1 MTNGSDKIIN
11 SLPTPTITQSAD
23 KLSPSIEKA
32 AGKLSLCSDYA
43 DTAIVTFSS
52 ALVGS
57 NSTMPQNDDLPPIQ
71 QHGET
76 TETSNADEI
85 AAVRSEEMAQ
95 KCE

>member
-1 MTNGSDKIIN
+1 
-11 SLPTPTITQSAD
+11 
-23 KLSPSIEKA
+23 
-32 AGKLSLCSDYA
+32 
-43 DTAIVTFSS
+43 
-52 ALVGS
+52 
-57 NSTMPQNDDLPPIQ
+57 MPQIDDLPPIQ